1 MKKIE
6 LKDIAETLYYEKLN
20 NGLEIYM
27 VPKKN
32 VNNVYVTYTTKYGSI
47 HNQFVPLNEAKE
59 VKVPNGI
66 AHFLEHKMFEQRDG
80 IDPMIYYASVGAD
93 VNAFTS
99 YKNTS
104 YLFCGSTHLKENLEY
119 LLNYVGTPH
128 FTDENVEKEKGIIE
142 QEIRMY
148 DDVYEWVLIDT
159 IHYNAFHKHP
169 LKYSVAGT
177 VDDIMSIT
185 KEQLSLC
192 YNTFYHPSN
201 MFLVVTGNFE
211 PLEIIETV
219 KKEFASK
226 EQSEAL
232 IKLVSVEEPNSIV
245 KAMEIIQL
253 DIKEPKLG
261 IGVKIPI
268 ENIDMDIHKLNIY
281 VMLLFDLLFGP
292 TSVFYEKMHENDL
305 LTSPMFIT
313 KEFTN
318 QHIVVSLL
326 CETKNNE
333 QLLNEIKD
341 NLNNP
346 KINYQDFERKKKILT
361 GPEIRMYE
369 DIQNLNRYII
379 NQIISYGKFDHNMIK
394 SLLKSLNKKEF
405 IDLIKKL
412 DLSQMVTVLI
422 EPIKK

>member
-1 MKKIE
+1 
-6 LKDIAETLYYEKLN
+6 
-20 NGLEIYM
+20 
-27 VPKKN
+27 
-32 VNNVYVTYTTKYGSI
+32 
-47 HNQFVPLNEAKE
+47 
-59 VKVPNGI
+59 
-66 AHFLEHKMFEQRDG
+66 
-80 IDPMIYYASVGAD
+80 
-93 VNAFTS
+93 
-99 YKNTS
+99 
-104 YLFCGSTHLKENLEY
+104 
-119 LLNYVGTPH
+119 
-128 FTDENVEKEKGIIE
+128 
-142 QEIRMY
+142 
-148 DDVYEWVLIDT
+148 
-159 IHYNAFHKHP
+159 
-169 LKYSVAGT
+169 
-177 VDDIMSIT
+177 MSIT